1 MIRTTAGFILA
12 GFVLLGSLARPAAA
26 EPIRWEFQGNVDV
39 ASGGFP
45 EMSALFPTGAE
56 ARISVTIDPDM
67 AVTCHPVLA
76 PNCYNYNGRPPSEFT
91 FEAVIAGYEYFLPNL
106 TGGYSNENIWVNQD
120 RSSIGFDNSLSERL
134 SGDVV
139 GTSPSFR
146 PRALDFS
153 VRWPEETFAS
163 YSLPRNLPTS
173 PATGNFT
180 LYLWTCNDA
189 GNPNCVRRDTT
200 ITGTLS
206 SAVSVPEPGTLAL
219 MALGLGIVGLGQRA
233 RRRRRDSAA

>member
-1 MIRTTAGFILA
+1 MIRTTAGSILA

-26 EPIRWEFQGNVDV
+26 EPIRWEFNGTVDL

-56 ARISVTIDPDM
+56 ARIAVTIDPEM
-67 AVTCHPVLA
+67 AVQCSVWT
-76 PNCYNYNGRPPSEFT
+76 PNCYNYGGQPASAFT
-91 FEAVIAGYEYFLPNL
+91 FEAVIAGHEYFLPNL
-106 TGGYSNENIWVNQD
+106 TGGYANEHIWVNPD
-120 RSSIGFDNSLSERL
+120 SASIGFDNSLSELL
-134 SGDVV
+134 SGDIV
-139 GTSPSFR
+139 GTSPAFR
-146 PRALDFS
+146 PHALDFS
-153 VRWPEETFAS
+153 IRWPEETFAS
-163 YSLPRNLPTS
+163 YALPQNLPTS
-173 PATGNFT
+173 PATGDFT

-189 GNPNCVRRDTT
+189 GNPNCVRRDTR

-233 RRRRRDSAA
+233 RRRRDAAA

>member
-1 MIRTTAGFILA
+1 MTRTTAGFILA
-12 GFVLLGSLARPAAA
+12 GFVLVGSLARPVAA
-26 EPIRWEFQGNVDV
+26 EPIRWEFHGNVDL

-56 ARISVTIDPDM
+56 AHISVTIDPDM
-67 AVTCHPVLA
+67 AVTCHAVLA
-76 PNCYNYNGRPPSEFT
+76 PNCYNYNGQPPSAFT
-91 FEAVIAGYEYFLPNL
+91 FEAVIAGHEYFLPNL
-106 TGGYSNENIWVNQD
+106 TGGYSNEFIWVEPD
-120 RSSIGFDNSLSERL
+120 RSAIGFDNSLSERL

-139 GTSPSFR
+139 GTSLAFR
-146 PRALDFS
+146 PHALDFS

-163 YSLPRNLPTS
+163 YALPQNLPTS
-173 PATGNFT
+173 PATGNFS

-189 GNPNCVRRDTT
+189 GNPDCVRRDAT

-219 MALGLGIVGLGQRA
+219 MALGLGIAGIGQRA
-233 RRRRRDSAA
+233 RRRRNSAA